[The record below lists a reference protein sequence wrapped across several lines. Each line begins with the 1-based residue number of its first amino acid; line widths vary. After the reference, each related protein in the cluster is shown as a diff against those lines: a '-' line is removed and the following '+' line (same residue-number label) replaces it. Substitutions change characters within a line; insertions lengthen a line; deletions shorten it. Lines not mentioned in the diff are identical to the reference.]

1 MVIDLLSSDS
11 IYDRVEHWQ
20 YYDIKIG
27 QEYMD
32 IAGNILSK
40 AMCHEGKEG
49 WCIESKNH
57 KNVRTTGAEGLE
69 PGFMGRKMKNGMEYL
84 NMRKGNGYDV
94 KH

>member
-27 QEYMD
+27 QEYMY

-40 AMCHEGKEG
+40 VMCHEGKES

-57 KNVRTTGAEGLE
+57 KNVRTTGAKGLE
-69 PGFMGRKMKNGMEYL
+69 SGFMGRKTKNSMEYL
-84 NMRKGNGYDV
+84 NIRKGNGYDV
-94 KH
+94 KR

>member
-27 QEYMD
+27 HEYMY
-32 IAGNILSK
+32 IAGNIFSK
-40 AMCHEGKEG
+40 AMCHEGKES

-57 KNVRTTGAEGLE
+57 KNVRTTGAKGLE
-69 PGFMGRKMKNGMEYL
+69 SGFMGRKTKNSTEYL
-84 NMRKGNGYDV
+84 NIRKGNGYDV
-94 KH
+94 KR